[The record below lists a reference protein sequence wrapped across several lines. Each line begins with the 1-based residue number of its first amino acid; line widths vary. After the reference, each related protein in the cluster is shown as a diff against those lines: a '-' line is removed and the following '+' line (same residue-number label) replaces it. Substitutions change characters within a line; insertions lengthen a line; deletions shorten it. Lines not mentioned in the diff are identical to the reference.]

1 MAKQTETHEIFG
13 VRYDIWYD
21 RSVRSW
27 TTLVKDAD
35 GNQVGPA
42 QYAPTRDLA
51 LIYVGLEAARPTTLD
66 R

>member
-1 MAKQTETHEIFG
+1 MAKQNETHEIFG

-27 TTLVKDAD
+27 VVQTKDAD
-35 GNQVGPA
+35 NNQVGA
-42 QYAPTRDLA
+42 AEYAPTRDLA
-51 LIYVGLEAARPTTLD
+51 LIYAGLEAARPTTLD

>member
-35 GNQVGPA
+35 NNQVGSA
-42 QYAPTRDLA
+42 Q
-51 LIYVGLEAARPTTLD
+51 
-66 R
+66 